1 MDILY
6 YSNYCKHSQKI
17 IQTLVKN
24 NLKEKISFICIDNRK
39 RDPNNN
45 QIYIHLENGTRVNM
59 PPNLHSVPAL
69 LLVSNNYQVIYGDD
83 IISQYHTQMK
93 KYGTAAS
100 NNGGEPLGYLLS
112 SSTGGTNIVS
122 EKFTDYSMSADELS
136 AKGKSGSRNMHN
148 YVSANQ
154 DVNFIQTPPDTYKPD
169 KLENG
174 ITIDNLQEQ
183 RNAEIP
189 NMNQQPQFK
198 YNVTDF

>member
-69 LLVSNNYQVIYGDD
+69 LLISNNYQVIYGDD

-93 KYGTAAS
+93 KYGTSAS
-100 NNGGEPLGYLLS
+100 NNGGEPLGYLFS
-112 SSTGGTNIVS
+112 SSARGTNIIS
-122 EKFTDYSMSADELS
+122 EKFTDYNMSADDLS
-136 AKGKSGSRNMHN
+136 AKGKGGSRNMHN

-154 DVNFIQTPPDTYKPD
+154 NTLFINTPPDDYKPD
-169 KLENG
+169 KVSGEVTLD
-174 ITIDNLQEQ
+174 TLQQQRIDELGLNK
-183 RNAEIP
+183 P
-189 NMNQQPQFK
+189 NPQF
-198 YNVTDF
+198 TGQI